1 MTFIQSQKN
10 KSIMKKNQLHK
21 ILLLASFFMLTLYNN
36 LYAQSFEPKVG
47 TNYYYLTRGVWKLS
61 SINLDTISLP
71 AYITGVFNFTF
82 YVGLPYNS
90 QNIVTNT
97 QNDTISDPL
106 AFAFADATQKQIIIA
121 PNTPNAQTIT
131 IDYIDDHLFIY
142 FLTIPI
148 SGVDRKYQF
157 IMSKVN

>member
-1 MTFIQSQKN
+1 
-10 KSIMKKNQLHK
+10 MKKNQLYK
-21 ILLLASFFMLTLYNN
+21 ILLIASFFMLSLYNN

-47 TNYYYLTRGVWKLS
+47 TNYYYLTRGVWGLS

-71 AYITGVFNFTF
+71 ASVTGSFNFTF

-90 QNIVTNT
+90 QNIMTNT

-106 AFAFADATQKQIIIA
+106 VFAFADTTQKQIIIS
-121 PNTPNAQTIT
+121 PNTADAQTFT

-142 FLTIPI
+142 FLTIPV
-148 SGVDRKYQF
+148 SGIDKKYRF
-157 IMSKVN
+157 IMSKLD